1 MLAHADGELVHEA
14 LSMPKV
20 RRTPHTIVAPGILR
34 TQLERVVETGVA
46 FEREE
51 SALGITCVA
60 APVFGIDD
68 EVIAAISVT
77 GPTGRFTPEA
87 HVAAVRAAAE
97 GLRSTV
103 GRRERLR

>member
-1 MLAHADGELVHEA
+1 MAHADPELLREA
-14 LSMPKV
+14 LSMRMV

-34 TQLERVVETGVA
+34 KQLERVVETGVS

-60 APVFGIDD
+60 APVFGADD
-68 EVIAAISVT
+68 EIVAAISVT
-77 GPTGRFTPEA
+77 GPTGRFVPES
-87 HVAAVRAAAE
+87 HLAAVRASAE